1 MLHQTAE
8 KTMHRVRW
16 GLTIGWFIL
25 IGSLFYDPISSVL
38 TDPQSLWS
46 PIHLNANAIVDP
58 KRCVKIRETCIEQSP
73 YAIGTVIWWS
83 IVVPSSIFILLV
95 FGHEFW
101 RRICPLSFLSQ
112 IPRALG
118 IQRKR
123 RTVNPATGIARF
135 DLVKIGANSWL
146 GQNHLYVQFGLFI
159 FGLGLRILL
168 INGNRVALGCFLL
181 FTIGSAITVG
191 YLYAGKSWCQYFC
204 PMAPVQLVYTGPRSL
219 LGSPAYLSESAG
231 ISQSMCRITDPK
243 TGAETS
249 ACVGCKATCFDIDA
263 EKHYWQDVEKPG
275 RQFVQYGYFGMV
287 VAFYLYYYL
296 YAGNWN
302 YFFSGAWTHED
313 GISDQ
318 PWEEM
323 MAAGFYI
330 AGHAIPIPKL
340 FAVFIT
346 FAVLIAITYT
356 IGILLEKLCRKYVVI
371 KRRSI
376 SAKQARHIVFTVYTI
391 AAFWTFFSYGG
402 RPLLNRL
409 PTPILLSFNALI
421 VIVGSIWLFRTV
433 KRQQQDYDRE
443 AMTTSLRKQVKRLDI
458 VDSTILEGRT
468 IEDLNPDELHM
479 LVKVLPGF
487 SEQLRH
493 QTYKG
498 VLLDCLEQQ
507 TVNLRTSF
515 AFCEALRRELQI
527 DDALHFDM
535 LAEIISNHAQ
545 FTEAESTPTTTSIT
559 PTTLASSQSKTIAH
573 TILKRIRPIARS
585 PQPSPPPSPPTAID
599 QPRPVPNGLESIAP
613 PTISPQEF
621 S

>member
-1 MLHQTAE
+1 MLNQTSE

-16 GLTIGWFIL
+16 ALTIGWLLL
-25 IGSLFYDPISSVL
+25 IVSLFYDPITTVL
-38 TDPQSLWS
+38 TDPNTQWS
-46 PIHLNANAIVDP
+46 PLRLNANAIADP
-58 KRCVKIRETCIEQSP
+58 QRCVKIRETCIEQSP

-83 IVVPSSIFILLV
+83 VIVPSAIFILLV

-118 IQRKR
+118 IQRQR
-123 RTVNPATGIARF
+123 RVVNAKTGKSSLA
-135 DLVKIGANSWL
+135 LVKISADSWL
-146 GQNHLYVQFGLFI
+146 GQNHLYVQFGLFVL
-159 FGLGLRILL
+159 GLGLRILL
-168 INGNRVALGCFLL
+168 INCNRIALGSFLL
-181 FTIGSAITVG
+181 FTIASAITVG

-219 LGSPAYLSESAG
+219 LGSQAHLSENTG
-231 ISQSMCRITDPK
+231 VTQSMCRTTNPA
-243 TGAETS
+243 TGKVQS

-263 EKHYWQDVEKPG
+263 EKHYWQDIEKPG
-275 RQFVQYGYFGMV
+275 RQFVHYGYFGMV
-287 VAFYLYYYL
+287 VAFFLYYYL

-313 GISDQ
+313 GINER

-323 MAAGFYI
+323 MDAGFYLY
-330 AGHAIPIPKL
+330 GHTIPIPKL

-346 FAVLIAITYT
+346 FAVMVTITYT
-356 IGILLEKLCRKYVVI
+356 LGILLEKLCRRFLVI
-371 KRRSI
+371 KRQAI
-376 SAKQARHIVFTVYTI
+376 SAERSRHIVFTLFTI

-409 PTPILLSFNALI
+409 PSPFILSFNALI
-421 VIVGSIWLFRTV
+421 MLVSSMWLFRTI
-433 KRQQQDYDRE
+433 KRQHQQYDRD
-443 AMTTSLRKQVKRLDI
+443 AMTTSLRKQVKRLDL
-458 VDSTILEGRT
+458 VNAELLDGRT
-468 IEDLNPDELHM
+468 VEDLNSDELHM

-527 DDALHFDM
+527 EDALHFDM
-535 LAEIISNHAQ
+535 LAEIISNHEQ
-545 FTEAESTPTTTSIT
+545 FANATPNH
-559 PTTLASSQSKTIAH
+559 PTDSVKRTVTVARTIV
-573 TILKRIRPIARS
+573 KRIRPPHKPKATIKLS
-585 PQPSPPPSPPTAID
+585 PKASD
-599 QPRPVPNGLESIAP
+599 QPRPPIGQPTKQPGSAISP
-613 PTISPQEF
+613 PTSSPQEF

>member
-1 MLHQTAE
+1 MLSNTSE

-16 GLTIGWFIL
+16 VLTIGWLVL
-25 IGSLFYDPISSVL
+25 IASLFYDPVSAIL
-38 TDPQSLWS
+38 TDPNSWWS

-58 KRCVKIRETCIEQSP
+58 NRCVKIRETCIAQSP

-83 IVVPSSIFILLV
+83 LVVPSAIFILLV
-95 FGHEFW
+95 LGHEFW

-118 IQRKR
+118 MQRQR
-123 RTVNPATGIARF
+123 RIVNPKTGIAR
-135 DLVKIGANSWL
+135 LELITIGENSWL
-146 GQNHLYVQFGLFI
+146 GRNHLYLQFGFFI

-168 INGNRVALGCFLL
+168 INCNRVALGCFLL
-181 FTIGSAITVG
+181 FTIASAITVG

-219 LGSPAYLSESAG
+219 LGSSAYLTENST
-231 ISQSMCRITDPK
+231 ITQSMCRTINPE
-243 TGAETS
+243 TGKEQS

-313 GISDQ
+313 GINEH

-323 MAAGFYI
+323 MDAGFYLY
-330 AGHAIPIPKL
+330 GHTIPIPKL

-346 FAVLIAITYT
+346 FAVLIAATYAL
-356 IGILLEKLCRKYVVI
+356 GIILEKLCRRFFVLR
-371 KRRSI
+371 RRSM
-376 SAKQARHIVFTVYTI
+376 SVQQARHIVFTLFTI
-391 AAFWTFFSYGG
+391 ASFWTFFSYGG

-409 PTPILLSFNALI
+409 PTPLLLGFNALI
-421 VIVGSIWLFRTV
+421 VLVGSIWLFRTV
-433 KRQQQDYDRE
+433 KRHKQDYDRA
-443 AMTTSLRKQVKRLDI
+443 AMTTSLRNQLKRLDI
-458 VDSTILEGRT
+458 IDANLLEGRS
-468 IEDLNPDELHM
+468 IKDLNPDELHM

-498 VLLDCLEQQ
+498 VLQDCLEQK

-527 DDALHFDM
+527 EDSQHFDM
-535 LAEIISNHAQ
+535 LAEIISTHENFANADSSA
-545 FTEAESTPTTTSIT
+545 TTPPI
-559 PTTLASSQSKTIAH
+559 QSAVTIAR
-573 TILKRIRPIARS
+573 TIIKRVRPIPTAS
-585 PQPSPPPSPPTAID
+585 PQQSTIPIPIPTAEPTH
-599 QPRPVPNGLESIAP
+599 QTGSPIAP
-613 PTISPQEF
+613 PTSSPQEF